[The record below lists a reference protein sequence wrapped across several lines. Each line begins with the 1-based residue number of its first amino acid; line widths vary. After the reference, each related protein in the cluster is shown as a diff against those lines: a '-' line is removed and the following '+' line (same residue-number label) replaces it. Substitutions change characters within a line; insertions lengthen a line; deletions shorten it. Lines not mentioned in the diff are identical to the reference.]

1 MMLFRFAET
10 RVGRTIV
17 RIDLKRM
24 FGLALLC
31 VSFSAFAAEKIT
43 IMVSGIDKL
52 IYLPAKLAE
61 QLGYLK
67 ETGLDIELL
76 SEPAGSNAETEMLS
90 GVAQGV
96 IGFYDHTISLQAR
109 GKLVQSV
116 VQLSHAPGEAILVSQ
131 AASGSIRSPADFRGR
146 TLGVTGLG
154 SSTFHLTRYIAAKSG
169 IKASEYRLVPVGAGA
184 SFISAIA
191 RGEIDAGM
199 TTEPTVSKLLS
210 TGSAS
215 VLVDLRTMSAT
226 ETALGGPYPGA
237 CLYMPTTWINK
248 HQAQVG
254 KIAEAFVK
262 ALRYIKTHSAEEIA
276 NKMPSSFYG
285 QDKDLYIKAIQDS
298 KQMFTPDG
306 IMPESGPATVLKVL
320 SGSDR
325 SLQGKSINLANTFTT
340 RFVVAGQR

>member
-1 MMLFRFAET
+1 MTAFRFAEP
-10 RVGRTIV
+10 RKRTIV
-17 RIDLKRM
+17 RFDLKRV

-31 VSFSAFAAEKIT
+31 VSFGAFAAEKIT
-43 IMVSGIDKL
+43 IMVGGIDKL

-131 AASGSIRSPADFRGR
+131 AASGSVRSPADFRGR

-154 SSTFHLTRYIAAKSG
+154 SSTHHLTRYIAAKAG
-169 IKASEYRLVPVGAGA
+169 IRASEYKLVPVGAGA

-199 TTEPTVSKLLS
+199 TTEPTISKLLS
-210 TGSAS
+210 TGSAN

-237 CLYMPTTWINK
+237 CLYMPTTWVNT
-248 HQAQVG
+248 HQSQVG
-254 KIAEAFVK
+254 KIAKAFVK

-276 NKMPSSFYG
+276 DKMPSSFYG
-285 QDKDLYIKAIQDS
+285 QDKDLYTKAIQDS
-298 KQMFTPDG
+298 KQMFTEDG
-306 IMPESGPATVLKVL
+306 IMPENGPATVLKVL
-320 SGSDR
+320 SASDR
-325 SLQGKSINLANTFTT
+325 SLQGKLINLANTFTT
-340 RFVVAGQR
+340 RFVAPASQ